1 MFISAGDAF
10 GPAKNCINILKK
22 IKKILLKMK
31 FLKNKGIRYFFL
43 QPRLEYD
50 NIPSHLGKFIELKG
64 RKNSEAC

>member
-1 MFISAGDAF
+1 
-10 GPAKNCINILKK
+10 
-22 IKKILLKMK
+22 MK

-50 NIPSHLGKFIELKG
+50 NILSHLGKFIELKG